1 MVGANIQE
9 ALLHQRHGRTG
20 GLASGDEQVAR
31 LRQQGSRLALVARQS
46 AGESCEQGRT
56 GDQLRAGGIGQLRC
70 TLAGQLGRRRCG
82 VRISGLETDRAE
94 LDQRTHCRFADFL
107 LHEQLRCLARA
118 LQRLRRESSFE
129 RRVREHAERFGGRVA
144 ITAASEESDEA
155 SQPGDANKLDGLA
168 VRHRRSARSY
178 TRRLDTRC
186 YDGAMIAALRTSVDE
201 ARAGTNAE
209 ALAVALIDLAEC
221 EPIFGHRQAVVR
233 GLLQEAATLVDKL
246 GCAPLEGRILLRLAY
261 VKLAD
266 GDLEGTEQLAGR
278 ARERLADDRY
288 RAIEAGVLLARAA
301 IRRHELDEAERALG
315 EIAQDAEPDTTPV
328 AARAGVVL
336 AVAFAE
342 RALEQQD
349 YALAHDHVRAVLDA
363 VRTDETL
370 DELAFTARQ
379 MMTLVEL
386 ALGRPAQACAAMRE
400 IIPIAKRHEAFEDEI
415 EARLGLAGA
424 LGERGDAIGLEEAEK
439 HLQIARDRALER
451 GLDSL
456 HMASLVAQAGLL
468 ARTGRTRAA
477 LDRCIE
483 IAQVAM
489 TKQDLVR
496 YGAAVA
502 LMAQIYEQKG
512 DLASAYRT
520 YAEAHASLRETIG
533 DRAKDVIVPHMNE
546 FADRI
551 GRSKFAEIAERV
563 NQASHA
569 HSAFRDLSGKHHG

>member
-1 MVGANIQE
+1 
-9 ALLHQRHGRTG
+9 
-20 GLASGDEQVAR
+20 
-31 LRQQGSRLALVARQS
+31 
-46 AGESCEQGRT
+46 
-56 GDQLRAGGIGQLRC
+56 
-70 TLAGQLGRRRCG
+70 
-82 VRISGLETDRAE
+82 
-94 LDQRTHCRFADFL
+94 
-107 LHEQLRCLARA
+107 
-118 LQRLRRESSFE
+118 
-129 RRVREHAERFGGRVA
+129 
-144 ITAASEESDEA
+144 
-155 SQPGDANKLDGLA
+155 
-168 VRHRRSARSY
+168 
-178 TRRLDTRC
+178 
-186 YDGAMIAALRTSVDE
+186 MIAALRTSVDE